1 MRELNDGAK
10 VTADRTT
17 SYTTNG
23 LTHVASRSPAQVFTV
38 QTDGAPSPERDASA
52 PPTGPA
58 AVVWGVTAPDKV
70 GPVGCF
76 GTRSVRSARRDT
88 WGWGGLVAGRMW
100 VGR

>member
-58 AVVWGVTAPDKV
+58 AVVWGGDRT
-70 GPVGCF
+70 GQG
-76 GTRSVRSARRDT
+76 GTCWVLRDEELAQRSS
-88 WGWGGLVAGRMW
+88 
-100 VGR
+100 